1 MTPTKL
7 ELFIREHFTLPANY
21 DTSELIARLAF
32 YDLEEIT
39 DSDLVELIDGELF
52 SLTFKP

>member
-1 MTPTKL
+1 MTTKL
-7 ELFIREHFTLPANY
+7 ELFIREHFILPTNF
-21 DTSELIARLAF
+21 DTKELLARLDR

-39 DSDLVELIDGELF
+39 DSDLIELIDGELF